1 MSDRFDFEQQIM
13 KCWNVTDEIDTLY
26 ENVMEKELT
35 KDEISNYLLGLHTIY
50 EMKFDKLFT
59 MFEQLIKEKKII

>member
-13 KCWNVTDEIDTLY
+13 KCWNVTDEIDMLY

-50 EMKFDKLFT
+50 EMKFNKLFD